1 MSLNQ
6 RYVEE
11 STHNITHSFDSDL
24 ELNWRWED
32 NHKAMLTEFAR
43 NKKDKVLNILR
54 EQFDHEWNRKSIKK
68 APKALADQLG
78 ELTKLSKE
86 QLLFTIPAFGEQP
99 AMVAI
104 WWPWGHGAT
113 VSLRLMPIKDSYK
126 MPDTSFQKDSFFTVV
141 KKLFS

>member
-1 MSLNQ
+1 MCLNQ

-11 STHNITHSFDSDL
+11 STQYILQAFGDDL
-24 ELNWRWED
+24 TWRWED
-32 NHKAMLTEFAR
+32 NHKAMLSEFAR
-43 NKKDKVLNILR
+43 NKKDNVLTVLR
-54 EQFDHEWNRKSIKK
+54 DQFDHEWNKRNIKK
-68 APKALADQLG
+68 APKALVDQLG
-78 ELTKLSKE
+78 ELTKLTKD

-113 VSLRLMPIKDSYK
+113 VSLRVAPIKSSYV
-126 MPDTSFQKDSFFTVV
+126 MPENASQKDSFFTVV